1 MREYINFSLKCPFF
15 HVIQW
20 YIHNFSKP
28 TSPRLF
34 YRLNLTNP
42 IYIWY
47 LLGILRYG
55 ILLMGCSLF
64 LILINYKDI
73 SYVMIESLHL
83 RKMREK
89 SFFRMPGNTVY
100 NRELPDD
107 LGRVLIRWPIRIEVW
122 LASEKTAKENFDNV
136 EEDAHMIISVILYS
150 MALVLGLLVLV
161 GMVTWVTHGESLTVS
176 GYSNIV
182 PPVYEKFLL
191 IGNKDQ

>member
-1 MREYINFSLKCPFF
+1 
-15 HVIQW
+15 
-20 YIHNFSKP
+20 
-28 TSPRLF
+28 
-34 YRLNLTNP
+34 
-42 IYIWY
+42 
-47 LLGILRYG
+47 
-55 ILLMGCSLF
+55 MGCSLF

-73 SYVMIESLHL
+73 SYAMIESLHL

-122 LASEKTAKENFDNV
+122 LTSEKTAKENFDNV

-161 GMVTWVTHGESLTVS
+161 GMVM
-176 GYSNIV
+176 
-182 PPVYEKFLL
+182 
-191 IGNKDQ
+191 